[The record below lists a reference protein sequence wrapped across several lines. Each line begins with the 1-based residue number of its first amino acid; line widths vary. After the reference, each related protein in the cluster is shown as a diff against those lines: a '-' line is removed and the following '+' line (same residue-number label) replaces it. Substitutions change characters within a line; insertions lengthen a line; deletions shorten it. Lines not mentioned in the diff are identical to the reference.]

1 MLGLD
6 GRRRSVGWICWAT
19 ECQELSVDE
28 VANLGGEVEEAEVIF
43 AIDSRKKSVSVILEM
58 CRHVLAT
65 HLFVSSD
72 SMSSFLTRLFRT
84 PASR

>member
-1 MLGLD
+1 MWHRYGVSLLLAQILVLGLD

-43 AIDSRKKSVSVILEM
+43 AVEPRKKSVSVILERGM
-58 CRHVLAT
+58 
-65 HLFVSSD
+65 F
-72 SMSSFLTRLFRT
+72 
-84 PASR
+84 